1 MGNGLDLTAASNA
14 SGDSQLNLDIIAD
27 TYFQDAIASTTQV
40 RYIISEE
47 RPNLQSY
54 GKGEYSVSL
63 DPLDGSKS
71 AAVGIPPGAIF
82 GVFKDAQQISDFNG
96 KHIVMGGFF
105 VFSINLELYFSLH
118 GTATKG
124 VWDADTNRWKFSAL
138 PAMPTKKMLTSN
150 FDFAGPLSEIV
161 LLGNV
166 ALRSNYLKRSKRSNV
181 FIGKKQLLY
190 DNKNMIITNL
200 DEANQFLTRDYRTG
214 WELS

>member
-1 MGNGLDLTAASNA
+1 MEKGKI
-14 SGDSQLNLDIIAD
+14 SGINSVEFGHQSHWI
-27 TYFQDAIASTTQV
+27 DAIKEG
-40 RYIISEE
+40 YGSE
-47 RPNLQSY
+47 
-54 GKGEYSVSL
+54 
-63 DPLDGSKS
+63 
-71 AAVGIPPGAIF
+71 
-82 GVFKDAQQISDFNG
+82 
-96 KHIVMGGFF
+96 KH
-105 VFSINLELYFSLH
+105 
-118 GTATKG
+118 
-124 VWDADTNRWKFSAL
+124 
-138 PAMPTKKMLTSN
+138 KMLTSN